1 MDETTLKGPIENA
14 ANCKIKQEKCIE
26 FLLVWKKKKKKK
38 GIKNRTTLQG
48 DWKTV
53 CNQTSWEEL
62 RGPESLEDKSEEAVW

>member
-1 MDETTLKGPIENA
+1 MQQTVKLN
-14 ANCKIKQEKCIE
+14 
-26 FLLVWKKKKKKK
+26 KKNVLNSCWFGKRKKKK